1 MTTISVR
8 SVAHSP
14 SVARSPVDYQ
24 ALTQDGVFMA
34 IRDILIWPNRKLS
47 EISLAVEEGANIN
60 DLVQD
65 LTETMMSRD
74 GAGIAAPQI
83 GENVGVFLIAP
94 QIAGIE
100 GHEPQVFINPEITWV
115 SEEKVKEQEGCLS
128 FPGIWIHIERPE
140 KCKMKAT
147 NMDGDEFEV
156 EAEGLY
162 ARALQ
167 HEFDHLNGT
176 LMTDFVGPL
185 KRKMVRKRMTRN
197 RKSK

>member
-1 MTTISVR
+1 
-8 SVAHSP
+8 
-14 SVARSPVDYQ
+14 
-24 ALTQDGVFMA
+24 MA
-34 IRDILIWPNRKLS
+34 VRDILIWPNKKLS
-47 EISLAVEEGANIN
+47 DVSLAVEKGQNID

-65 LTETMMSRD
+65 LTETMESRD

-100 GHEPQVFINPEITWV
+100 GGPQIFVNPELTWV
-115 SEEKVKEQEGCLS
+115 SDEKTKEMEGCLS
-128 FPGIWIHIERPE
+128 FPDIWIHIERPE
-140 KCKMKAT
+140 KCKMRAT
-147 NMDGDEFEV
+147 NKDGEEFEV
-156 EAEGLY
+156 EADGIY

-185 KRKMVRKRMTRN
+185 KRKMVRKKMTRK
-197 RKSK
+197 RK